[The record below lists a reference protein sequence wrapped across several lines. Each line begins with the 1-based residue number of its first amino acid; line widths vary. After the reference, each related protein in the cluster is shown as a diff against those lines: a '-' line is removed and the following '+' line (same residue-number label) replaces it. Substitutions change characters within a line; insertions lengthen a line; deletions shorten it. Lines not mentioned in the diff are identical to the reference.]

1 YCDSLIA
8 VLISFPTRRSS
19 DLSRSV
25 TKMASWMLP
34 VMSRKNSSDSH
45 TSAWASSSCIVI
57 PVPYRR
63 TRAKPEELLRLGKI
77 GDLRRHVPSPVR
89 HRRHTSRP
97 ISSGAGLEAHVRDG
111 GGPSV
116 CATLD

>member
-1 YCDSLIA
+1 
-8 VLISFPTRRSS
+8 
-19 DLSRSV
+19 
-25 TKMASWMLP
+25 MASWMLP

-77 GDLRRHVPSPVR
+77 GDLRPHVPSPVG

-97 ISSGAGLEAHVRDG
+97 ISSGAGLEPHVRDG
-111 GGPSV
+111 GGSSA
-116 CATLD
+116 CSTLDVSSRIVDTSRVEHALEPPPSLT